1 MSAPRIRNRVAMPD
15 VSDARHIAV
24 FHLAPLDSLA
34 TKRRGD
40 DFAEFVVVA
49 LVEILAFTHGFV
61 AGARGAQ

>member
-1 MSAPRIRNRVAMPD
+1 MPD